1 MEIETR
7 FGPQTISE
15 DDIITFPQGIPGFN
29 DLTRFKLF
37 REQDGANLLLLQ
49 SLDDADVS
57 FTITDPAQLRVN
69 YEVTLSDEELEILQ
83 ADQDDTIAI
92 LVMLYERKEHPA
104 STGDSPSM
112 INANL
117 LGPLMLNTD
126 KKTGMQKVLNEV
138 EQFVTIRSE

>member
-1 MEIETR
+1 VEIETR

-15 DDIITFPQGIPGFN
+15 DDIITFPQGIPGFS
-29 DLTRFKLF
+29 DLSRFKLF
-37 REQDGANLLLLQ
+37 REEDGANILLLQ
-49 SLDDADVS
+49 SVDDADVS
-57 FTITDPAQLRVN
+57 FAITDPAQLRVN

-92 LVMLYERKEHPA
+92 LVLLYQSKEHPS
-104 STGDSPSM
+104 STDETPSK

-117 LGPLMLNTD
+117 LGPIMLNTD
-126 KKTGMQKVLNEV
+126 KKTGMQKVLNDV

>member
-15 DDIITFPQGIPGFN
+15 EDIITFPQGIPGF
-29 DLTRFKLF
+29 DKLTRFKLF
-37 REQDGANLLLLQ
+37 REQEGANVLLLQ
-49 SLDDADVS
+49 SVDDAEVS

-69 YEVTLSDEELEILQ
+69 YELTLTDQELEILQ
-83 ADQDDTIAI
+83 ADQEDTIAI
-92 LVMLYERKEHPA
+92 LVMLYESREHPS
-104 STGDSPSM
+104 STGETPST

-117 LGPLMLNTD
+117 LGPLVLNTD